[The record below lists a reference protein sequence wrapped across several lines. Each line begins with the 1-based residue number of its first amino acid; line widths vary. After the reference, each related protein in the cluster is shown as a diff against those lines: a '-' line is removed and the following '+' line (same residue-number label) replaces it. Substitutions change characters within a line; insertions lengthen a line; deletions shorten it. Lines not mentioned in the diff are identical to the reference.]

1 MSLLEFQNRFPDEDS
16 CREHLF
22 RIRWP
27 EGFSCPRCG
36 HEEYSH
42 ITTRHL
48 YQCRSCNYQ
57 VSVTAGTVFHKTRTP
72 LRKWFW
78 MILLMARQKS
88 GVSILGMQRLLAI
101 RSYKTAW
108 LMGHKIRKAMADR
121 DIRYQLAG
129 LVEMDD
135 MFIGPK
141 KPGKRG
147 RGSEGKSKVLVS
159 VESQGKKAGFASME
173 HVPQVSQKEILS
185 MARAKMKQGSEIRT
199 DGWPAYRVIGAE
211 GFEHR
216 YVVLMKDKEG
226 LDQLKWVHTLIAN
239 IKGNI
244 RGVHHGVASKHLKRY
259 LGEFCYRFNRR
270 FWCSQLFDRTLLACT
285 ATSTITFSELTELLL
300 SLIN

>member
-1 MSLLEFQNRFPDEDS
+1 MRQDPMSLLEFQNRFPNEEL

-27 EGFSCPRCG
+27 EGYSCPRCG
-36 HEEYSH
+36 HDEYSH

-88 GVSILGMQRLLAI
+88 GVSILGMQHMLEI
-101 RSYKTAW
+101 GSYKTAW

-121 DIRYQLAG
+121 DSRYQLGG

-135 MFIGPK
+135 AFIGPK
-141 KPGKRG
+141 KSGKRG
-147 RGSEGKSKVLVS
+147 RGSEGKSKVLVAA
-159 VESQGKKAGFASME
+159 ESRGLKAGFAFME
-173 HVPQVSQKEILS
+173 HVPEVSRKEILS
-185 MARAKMKQGSEIRT
+185 ATKANVALGSAVRSDGWEAYRILGSE
-199 DGWPAYRVIGAE
+199 
-211 GFEHR
+211 GFQHS
-216 YVVLMKDKEG
+216 YVVLMKDAEG
-226 LDQLKWVHTLIAN
+226 LKQLKWVHTLIAN

-244 RGVHHGVASKHLKRY
+244 RGVYHGVAPKHLKRY

-270 FWCSQLFDRTLLACT
+270 FWSAQLFDRTLFACT
-285 ATSTITFSELTELLL
+285 ATSTITFSELTG
-300 SLIN
+300 